1 MFDFD
6 IIKSNTLLGESGFY
20 LHQTNEIVFLD
31 LLNPSIIFYSIENK
45 ILINKKL
52 SLPKPLGNIYPL
64 ENGKFIISSFL
75 TLHILLLIPKLLHKL

>member
-31 LLNPSIIFYSIENK
+31 LLNPSIIFYSIEN
-45 ILINKKL
+45 
-52 SLPKPLGNIYPL
+52 
-64 ENGKFIISSFL
+64 
-75 TLHILLLIPKLLHKL
+75 